1 MNITC
6 ILEAALFSAPE
17 PLTVDKMAEL
27 FPEENRP
34 STADIREALL
44 QLKAI
49 YEERGVE
56 LMEVASGFR
65 FQVRIAYAPFIQ
77 RLEERKPAR
86 YTRSFLETLA
96 LIAYRQPI
104 TRGEIEDIR
113 GVAVNPAV
121 IKILLERDW
130 IKIAGYRDVP
140 GKPALLATTKVF
152 LDYFN
157 LKNLSQLPALAE
169 LVDFDALEKQLGFQ
183 LPEPLAQLQSSDD
196 NQDNDAELS
205 ENKIELVSEEEVTV

>member
-1 MNITC
+1 MTTLPENMDK

-17 PLTVDKMAEL
+17 PLAVDKLAEL

-34 STADIREALL
+34 SNADIRETLS
-44 QLKAI
+44 QLKAS
-49 YEERGVE
+49 YEDRGVE
-56 LMEVASGFR
+56 LVEVASGFR
-65 FQVRIAYAPFIQ
+65 FQVRIAYASFIQ

-86 YTRSFLETLA
+86 YSRSFLETLA

-140 GKPALLATTKVF
+140 GKPALLATTKAF

-157 LKNLSQLPALAE
+157 LKNLSQLPALSE
-169 LVDFDALEKQLGFQ
+169 LVDFDSLEKQLGFQ
-183 LPEPLAQLQSSDD
+183 LPEQSP
-196 NQDNDAELS
+196 QPEAS
-205 ENKIELVSEEEVTV
+205 EKKIESELCEHA